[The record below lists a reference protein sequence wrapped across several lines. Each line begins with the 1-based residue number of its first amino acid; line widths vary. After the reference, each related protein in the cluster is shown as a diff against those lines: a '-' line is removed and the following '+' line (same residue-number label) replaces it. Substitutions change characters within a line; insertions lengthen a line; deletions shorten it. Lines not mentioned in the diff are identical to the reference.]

1 MFKMKKSVKNRMI
14 KIVALSASA
23 CLLTGFGIES
33 FTSPKAA
40 IGGKIEERALI
51 NKVNASLQTNQED
64 FYDENVVYKLPET
77 VSKNEEISVIVAMGT
92 DTLMD
97 AYEAANTQKP
107 LNEYVKSKEANAIAS
122 KIKSKQ
128 NDLIAT
134 LMNSKIPYTLGQR
147 YDTILSGFEIT
158 IKAKDFDQVNKL
170 LSKQATLIVG
180 EEYLPAATTDIVHN
194 DVEVYETGIFDSSN
208 CAYQGDGV
216 VVAVLDTGLDYTH
229 TAFSADNYNS
239 THDAFTLQSV
249 SSLVNKTAA
258 ASYTKGLTGED
269 VYLNRKVPF
278 AYDYAD
284 KDPDVLP
291 INSEHGTHVA
301 GVIAGDDDVI
311 TGVAPNAQL
320 AIMKVFSDTQQGAKS
335 SWILAA
341 LEDCVTLGVDV
352 INMSL
357 GSSCGFAREVDEV
370 RVNEIYDSIR
380 DAGISLIAAASN
392 DYNAT
397 FSSEKNGSLG
407 LTSNPDSGTVG
418 SPSTYA
424 ASLSVASVDG
434 VKTPYLKYNEQI
446 IYFNEA
452 TTSSAEQKHFVDDIL
467 KTLGDNVQSHDFEYV
482 TIPGIGRSS
491 DYPEEADFY
500 HGKIVLV
507 KRGTTTFEDK
517 VRVALKEKGAAG
529 IIIYNNVS
537 GIISMSVG
545 ADVGAVC
552 SISQDE
558 GEMLAEQGTGII
570 TISKSQVAGPFMS
583 EFSSWGP
590 TSDLQIK
597 PEITAHGGEI
607 LSAVPGQAYD
617 RLSGTSMAAPNQA
630 GAAALIRQYVKY
642 SGEFGTFADTAEDA
656 REITA
661 LVNQLMMSTTDIV
674 KNKNGLP
681 YAVRK
686 QGSGLVNITKATT
699 SAGYITTFDKNGDV
713 MDKTKLELGDDKEKT
728 GVYEMTFAIHNI
740 TDASISYAIDSLLI
754 TEGVSTTYTS
764 HGDTTVTQDGY
775 LLAGTTTAVTA
786 VNGSASTSNVV
797 TVNANATATVTVKIT
812 LSDAD
817 KKYLNDSFAHGM
829 YVEGFI
835 RLDAQSGTNV
845 DMNVPMLAFYGDW
858 TEAPI
863 FDEEYYDT
871 HKDEVNAAIDPED
884 KLMADG
890 YATRVIGQL
899 YSDYI
904 ATMGTYYF
912 AQDPAATQIAASKE
926 HIAMSNQGDEY
937 SATISSIDTIWAG
950 LLRNAKE
957 VNISIVEDATGREVF
972 NRTNYNQRKSYS
984 RGGSVSMS
992 SIDVEF
998 GSQAYN
1004 LKNNTKYTVTVSSY
1018 IDYGEY
1024 SEQNNVRNTF
1034 EFPLY
1039 IDFEA
1044 PVITDV
1050 IYRTEY
1056 DRTTKK
1062 TKLFADLNVYDNHY
1076 AMGMQIGQIIPADP
1090 ESGYS
1095 FSLSSF
1101 GKYVTP
1107 VYSSFNSTST
1117 VTIELTDYVSK
1128 IKNSAGIHYD
1138 ENGEYSIVY
1147 GNNSFIASC
1156 YDYAMNSATYEIRLP
1171 DEILAMYFTEES
1183 VNLSP
1188 NETLDLSTILEVF
1201 PAESWLQV
1209 LDFESSNPDLVDIV
1223 NQTLLA
1229 KPVGADGVNTATI
1242 TAIGY
1247 DKDGNKKTAELQ
1259 VKVLSPGDEGYV
1271 GGYTVPEVN
1280 TFKLTGYTVNK
1291 AYYHISSEEREIG
1304 VTDGKY
1310 DFGGEYTLNMF
1321 PSESVTLNYVLD
1333 SYFPDSTSVTY
1344 KVGNSKIASVDEN
1357 GTITALQE
1365 GTTIVTVNVMFEGK
1379 STLYSGRVAIKVKDP
1394 FTTSSIYLMNYR
1406 GLGGTVEIPADRG
1419 ITTIYAFAFSGY
1431 EYIDKD
1437 LEAGDVIDKEDPY
1450 YIKQWYIGEDTITK
1464 VIIPEGVT
1472 HINEYAFANLTA
1484 LEEVVLPSTL
1494 INIGVGAFYGCENL
1508 KKINLENVKFINKN
1522 AFSGPWKEVKDENDK
1537 VIDGYYAGC
1546 ALEEIDL
1553 SSIVAIGDYSFAYC
1567 KLTGLTL
1574 PESSQSLGV
1583 GAFYGN
1589 EDMTS
1594 VVFNASKIKL
1604 GTYAFAECS
1613 SLVRIDVNAAVITSY
1628 AFHNCSS
1635 LTKVTLGQDVAVIG
1649 EYAFAGTGVTA
1660 FDVSPSNETFHTE
1673 ENGTLLLKNNEL
1685 VLVAPAY
1692 RFERNTLTTNA
1703 TSIASGAFAGS
1714 TLIFNI
1720 NAPQVTTVGSYAF
1733 ADCTNL
1739 QTVNMPKAETIGDY
1753 AFYNCIELD
1762 TVTMENLVKIG
1773 DFAFASTELSVTP
1786 DLSNV
1791 TYIGSRAFALTK
1803 LSTVEVAEGA
1813 TVGDYA
1819 FGFITNLTSVTLGDD
1834 VVVGEGAFYC
1844 PLQTLDLNKL
1854 IEIIQK
1860 AYKEEDDDDI
1870 VYADYLYEN
1879 MKPYIDYYYSPYIYE
1894 VKDEQ
1899 GNVIESYE
1907 YLRYNQDIAIQANLT
1922 ELIIG
1927 NGVVLGDFAFF
1938 NSAKLANVDLSGV
1951 KSIGEYA
1958 FSGTR
1963 MQDLWWNGKTLSYAF
1978 TREYVN
1984 GEVVAIDYCYVSYA
1998 PLIES
2003 ATLTSATSIG
2013 TGAFA
2018 FNGSLKEVSFAEGLT
2033 TISDYAFA
2041 GTKIEKAELPS
2052 TVTELGNYAFFSSG
2066 VKKIYLTSVDKIGDY
2081 AFAKTPLTKVNLKDN
2096 AVIGKY
2102 AFAYCENLKEVNYLS
2117 LVSYIDDGAFFG
2129 TALKEV
2135 ALGKAEYVGDY
2146 AFGQSAVE
2154 SVRCSDKLKKLGE
2167 NPFYGCKIASF
2178 GKKKSVIFNGN
2189 AIGKQLVETYNIS
2202 ATVKVIDGVLYQVVP
2217 NGLELVSYPMAKTD
2231 SSYVIEEGTVRV
2243 SARAFS
2249 GALVENVTIAST
2261 VKALGDKAFYGCNN
2275 LAAVIFTSYDA
2286 PLLEEEY
2293 DENYLLLSNLP
2304 FTGRMGEYEGLGISK
2319 YYMWN
2324 VTSNYT
2330 NFYFGANFV
2339 DYIGHENAG
2348 KLLMVKPAN
2357 GKNYDSFIFSQY
2369 FSASVNGN
2377 NAMMDVTINVI
2388 AMINALPNSITLDD
2402 EKAVI
2407 AAREAYNKLPN
2418 IEQQALV
2425 SNYSKLVSA
2434 EETIVYLKTRNEQP
2448 DTPADVETPDEKG
2461 CGGCNSIVG
2470 GGFGAL
2476 SLLAV
2481 GFALVKGKKE
2491 DAIDENGEVKN
2502 TRKDK

>member
-1 MFKMKKSVKNRMI
+1 MLKMKKSVKNRMI
-14 KIVALSASA
+14 KIVALAASA
-23 CLLTGFGIES
+23 CLLTGFGVDS
-33 FTSPKAA
+33 FTTPKAA
-40 IGGKIEERALI
+40 NGGKVEDVALV
-51 NKVNASLQTNQED
+51 NKVNGALQTNQED

-77 VSKNEEISVIVAMGT
+77 VSQNEDISVIVAMNT

-97 AYEAANTQKP
+97 AYKAANTQTT
-107 LNEYVKSKEANAIAS
+107 LSEYVKSNEANVLAS

-128 NDLIAT
+128 NDLIST
-134 LMNSKIPYTLGQR
+134 LINSKIPYTLGQR

-158 IKAKDFDQVNKL
+158 IKAKDFDQVNTL

-180 EEYLPAATTDIVHN
+180 EEYLPAATDIVHN

-208 CAYQGDGV
+208 CEYQGDGV

-249 SSLVNKTAA
+249 SSLVNKTTA
-258 ASYTKGLTGED
+258 ASFTKGLTGED
-269 VYLNRKVPF
+269 VYISRKVPF

-320 AIMKVFSDTQQGAKS
+320 AIMKVFSDTQTGAKS

-341 LEDCVTLGVDV
+341 LEDCVTLGVDI

-370 RVNEIYDSIR
+370 EVNRIYDSIR

-418 SPSTYA
+418 SPSTYEA
-424 ASLSVASVDG
+424 ALSVASVDG
-434 VKTPYLKYNEQI
+434 VKTPYLKYNEEI
-446 IYFNEA
+446 IYFHEA
-452 TTSSAEQKHFVDDIL
+452 STSSAETKHFVDDIL
-467 KTLGDNVQSHDFEYV
+467 KTVGDDVQSHDFEYV

-500 HGKIVLV
+500 NGKIVLV

-537 GIISMSVG
+537 GIISMAVG

-558 GEMLAEQGTGII
+558 GEMLAEAGTGII
-570 TISKSQVAGPFMS
+570 NISRSQVAGPFMS

-607 LSAVPGQAYD
+607 LSAIPGQDYD

-630 GAAALIRQYVKY
+630 GATALIRQYVKY
-642 SGEFGTFADTAEDA
+642 SGEFGTFGDSVEDA
-656 REITA
+656 CEITA

-699 SAGYITTFDKNGDV
+699 SAGYITTFDKEGKV

-740 TDASISYAIDSLLI
+740 TDESVSYNIDSLLI

-775 LLAGTTTAVTA
+775 LLEGTTTTVTA
-786 VNGSASTSNVV
+786 VNGSESSSNLV
-797 TVNANATATVTVKIT
+797 TVSANGSATVTVKIT

-817 KKYLNDSFAHGM
+817 KKYLEDSFAYGM

-835 RLDAQSGTNV
+835 RLDAQSGTSV
-845 DMNVPMLAFYGDW
+845 DMSVPMLAFYGDW

-871 HKDEVNAAIDPED
+871 HKDEINAAIDAED
-884 KLMADG
+884 KVMADA
-890 YATRVIGQL
+890 YATRVIGGL

-904 ATMGTYYF
+904 ATLGTYYF
-912 AQDPAATQIAASKE
+912 SQDPSATQIAASKE
-926 HIAMSNQGDEY
+926 HIAISNQSDEY
-937 SATISSIDTIWAG
+937 SATISSLSAVWAG

-984 RGGSVSMS
+984 RGGGLTSSVME
-992 SIDVEF
+992 IEF
-998 GSQAYN
+998 GAQEYN
-1004 LKNNTKYTVTVSSY
+1004 LKNNTRYTVTVTSY

-1039 IDFEA
+1039 VDFEA
-1044 PVITDV
+1044 PIITDV
-1050 IYRTEY
+1050 VYRTEY

-1062 TKLFADLNVYDNHY
+1062 TKLFADLSVYDNHY
-1076 AMGMQIGQIIPADP
+1076 AMGMQIGQIVPADP

-1095 FSLSSF
+1095 FALNSF

-1107 VYSSFNSTST
+1107 IYSSYNSTST
-1117 VTIELTDYVSK
+1117 VTVELTEHVSK
-1128 IKNSAGIHYD
+1128 IKESSGIHYD
-1138 ENGEYSIVY
+1138 EEGNFSIDY
-1147 GNNSFIASC
+1147 NNNSFIASC

-1171 DEILAMYFTEES
+1171 DEILSMYFTEETI
-1183 VNLSP
+1183 NLSP
-1188 NETLDLSTILEVF
+1188 NETLDLSTVLEVF

-1209 LDFESSNPDLVDIV
+1209 LDFESSNPELVDIV

-1229 KPVGADGVNTATI
+1229 KPVGEDGVNTATI

-1247 DKDGNKKTAELQ
+1247 DKDGNKKTAEVQ
-1259 VKVLSPGDEGYV
+1259 VKVLSPGEEGYV
-1271 GGYTVPEVN
+1271 GGYTIPEVN
-1280 TFKLTGYTVNK
+1280 TFKITGYTVNK
-1291 AYYHISSEEREIG
+1291 AYYNVSSSEREIG

-1310 DFGGEYTLNMF
+1310 DFGSEYTLSMF
-1321 PSESVTLNYVLD
+1321 PSESVTLNYILD
-1333 SYFPDSTSVTY
+1333 SYFPDSTAVTY
-1344 KVGNSKIASVDEN
+1344 KVGNSRFASVDDE
-1357 GTITALQE
+1357 GTITALAE
-1365 GTTIVTVNVMFEGK
+1365 GSTIVTVNVTFDGR
-1379 STLYSGRVAIKVKDP
+1379 STLHSGRVNIKVKDP
-1394 FTTSSIYLMNYR
+1394 FTTNSIYLMNYR

-1419 ITTIYAFAFSGY
+1419 ITTIYPYAFSGY
-1431 EYIDKD
+1431 EYVEKD
-1437 LEAGDVIDKEDPY
+1437 LDAGDVIDKEDPY
-1450 YIKQWYIGEDTITK
+1450 HIKQMYIGDDTITK

-1494 INIGVGAFYGCENL
+1494 VNIGMGAFYGCEKL
-1508 KKINLENVKFINKN
+1508 KTINLGNVKFINKQ
-1522 AFSGPWKEVKDENDK
+1522 AFSGPWKEIKDENDK
-1537 VIDGYYAGC
+1537 VIDGYYAAC
-1546 ALEEIDL
+1546 ALEEIKLD
-1553 SSIVAIGDYSFAYC
+1553 SIVAIGDYSFAYC
-1567 KLTGLTL
+1567 KLTSLEL

-1583 GAFYGN
+1583 GAFYQN
-1589 EDMTS
+1589 KDLTS
-1594 VVFNASKIKL
+1594 VFFNASKIKL
-1604 GTYAFAECS
+1604 GMYAFAECS
-1613 SLVRIDVNAAVITSY
+1613 ALRRIDINAAVIASY
-1628 AFHNCSS
+1628 AFQNCSS
-1635 LTKVTLGQDVAVIG
+1635 LASVRLGQDVAVIG
-1649 EYAFAGTGVTA
+1649 EYAFAGTSVAA
-1660 FDVSPSNETFHTE
+1660 FDVATTNELFRTE
-1673 ENGTLLLKNNEL
+1673 ENGTLLLKNDEL
-1685 VLVAPAY
+1685 ILVAPAY

-1703 TSIASGAFAGS
+1703 TLIASGAFAGS
-1714 TLIFNI
+1714 TLIFKI
-1720 NAPQVTTVGSYAF
+1720 NAPLVTSVGSYAF

-1739 QTVNMPKAETIGDY
+1739 HTVSMPKLETVGEY
-1753 AFYNCIELD
+1753 AFYNCTALA
-1762 TVTMENLVKIG
+1762 TLTMESLVKIG
-1773 DFAFASTELSVTP
+1773 ECAFASTALTETP

-1791 TYIGSRAFALTK
+1791 TSIGTRAFALTK
-1803 LSTVEVAEGA
+1803 LGAVEIADGT

-1819 FGFITNLTSVTLGDD
+1819 FGFITNLTDVTLGDN

-1854 IEIIQK
+1854 IELIQK
-1860 AYKEEDDDDI
+1860 AYEEEDDDDI
-1870 VYADYLYEN
+1870 VYADYVYDNL
-1879 MKPYIDYYYSPYIYE
+1879 KPIIDYYYTPYTYE
-1894 VKDEQ
+1894 VKDDE
-1899 GNVIESYE
+1899 GKVVESYE
-1907 YLRYNQDIAIQANLT
+1907 YLRYNEDIAIQANLT
-1922 ELIIG
+1922 SLTIG
-1927 NGVVLGDFAFF
+1927 NNVVLGDFAFF
-1938 NSAKLANVDLSGV
+1938 NSARLENVDLSGV
-1951 KSIGEYA
+1951 QSIGKYA

-1963 MQDLWWNGKTLSYAF
+1963 MQDLWWNGKSLSYAL

-1984 GEVVAIDYCYVSYA
+1984 GEVVAVDYCYVSYA
-1998 PLIES
+1998 PLIET
-2003 ATLTSATSIG
+2003 ANLTSVTYIG
-2013 TGAFA
+2013 EAAFA
-2018 FNGSLKEVSFAEGLT
+2018 FNGSLKEVTFAEDGLT
-2033 TISDYAFA
+2033 AISDYAFA
-2041 GTKIEKAELPS
+2041 GTKIAQVTLPAS
-2052 TVTELGNYAFFSSG
+2052 VTEIGKYAFFGSNVTKMDLSS
-2066 VKKIYLTSVDKIGDY
+2066 VETIGDY
-2081 AFAKTPLTKVNLKDN
+2081 AFAKTPLTEATFKDS
-2096 AVIGKY
+2096 AAIGEY
-2102 AFAYCENLKEVNYLS
+2102 AFAYCEALVEAKELASVAS
-2117 LVSYIDDGAFFG
+2117 IGGGAFFG
-2129 TALKEV
+2129 TALTEV
-2135 ALGKAEYVGDY
+2135 DLANAEYVGDY
-2146 AFGQSAVE
+2146 AFGQSKVE
-2154 SVRCSDKLKKLGE
+2154 TVRFSDKLTTLGE
-2167 NPFYGCKIASF
+2167 NPFYGCKIATF
-2178 GKKKSVIFNGN
+2178 GKEESLIFNGN
-2189 AIGKQLVETYNIS
+2189 EIGTELVETYDVS

-2217 NGLELVSYPMAKTD
+2217 NGLELVSYPMAKEN
-2231 SSYVIEEGTVRV
+2231 SSYVIQEGTVRV

-2249 GALVENVTIAST
+2249 GSLVENVTIAST
-2261 VKALGDKAFYGCNN
+2261 VKALGDKAFYGCEN
-2275 LAAVIFTSYDA
+2275 LTAVIFTSYDA

-2293 DENYLLLSNLP
+2293 DETYLLLTNLP
-2304 FTGRMGEYEGLGISK
+2304 FTGRLSTYEGLGISK

-2330 NFYFGANFV
+2330 NFYFGASFV

-2369 FSASVNGN
+2369 FSASVNGS
-2377 NAMMDVTINVI
+2377 NAMMEATIKVV
-2388 AMINALPNSITLDD
+2388 AMINALPNTVTLDN
-2402 EKAVI
+2402 EAAVI

-2425 SNYSKLVSA
+2425 TNYSKLISA
-2434 EETIVYLKTRNEQP
+2434 EETIVYLKTRDDNT
-2448 DTPADVETPDEKG
+2448 DTPVDVVEPEEKG
-2461 CGGCNSIVG
+2461 CGGCSGIVG

-2476 SLLAV
+2476 TLLAV
-2481 GFALVKGKKE
+2481 GFAMVKGKRE
-2491 DAIDENGEVKN
+2491 DVVGEDGDVANK
-2502 TRKDK
+2502 RKDK

>member
-1 MFKMKKSVKNRMI
+1 MFKMKKSVKNKMI
-14 KIVALSASA
+14 KIVALAASA
-23 CLLTGFGIES
+23 CLLTGFGIDS
-33 FTSPKAA
+33 FTTPKAA
-40 IGGKIEERALI
+40 LGGKLEERSLI
-51 NKVNASLQTNQED
+51 NKVNAALQTNQED
-64 FYDENVVYKLPET
+64 FYDENVVYKLPDT
-77 VSKNEEISVIVAMGT
+77 VAGNEEISVIVAMNT

-97 AYEAANTQKP
+97 AYEAANTKKT
-107 LNEYVKSKEANAIAS
+107 LSEYVKSNDANVIAS
-122 KIKSKQ
+122 QIKSKQ
-128 NDLIAT
+128 NDLIAALT
-134 LMNSKIPYTLGQR
+134 NAKIPYTLGQR

-158 IKAKDFDQVNKL
+158 IKAENFDAVNEL
-170 LSKQATLIVG
+170 LSKRATLIVG
-180 EEYLPAATTDIVHN
+180 EEYLPAATDIVHN

-208 CAYQGDGV
+208 CEYQGDGV

-229 TAFSADNYNS
+229 SAFDPANYNS

-249 SSLVNKTAA
+249 SSLVSKTTA

-320 AIMKVFSDTQQGAKS
+320 AIMKVFSDTATGAKS
-335 SWILAA
+335 SWILSA

-370 RVNEIYDSIR
+370 EVNRIYDSIR

-397 FSSEKNGSLG
+397 FSSDKNGTLG

-434 VKTPYLKYNEQI
+434 VKTPYLKYKDQI

-452 TTSSAEQKHFVDDIL
+452 STSSAEPKDFVDDIL
-467 KTLGDNVQSHDFEYV
+467 KTVGENVQSYDFEYV
-482 TIPGIGRSS
+482 TIPGVGRSS
-491 DYPEEADFY
+491 DYPESEEFY
-500 HGKIVLV
+500 AGKIVLV

-537 GIISMSVG
+537 GIISMAVG
-545 ADVGAVC
+545 EDVGAVC

-558 GEMLAEQGTGII
+558 GELLAEAGTGII
-570 TISKSQVAGPFMS
+570 SISRGQVAGPFMS
-583 EFSSWGP
+583 DFSSWGP

-607 LSAVPGQAYD
+607 LSAIPGGDYD

-642 SGEFGTFADTAEDA
+642 SGEFGTFGDNAEDA

-699 SAGYITTFDKNGDV
+699 SAGYITTFDKNGEV

-728 GVYEMTFAIHNI
+728 GVYEMTLAIHNI
-740 TDASISYAIDSLLI
+740 TDESISYNIGSI
-754 TEGVSTTYTS
+754 IMTEGVSTTYTS

-775 LLAGTTTAVTA
+775 LLQPTTVVTT
-786 VNGSASTSNVV
+786 VNGAAADSNLV
-797 TVNANATATVTVKIT
+797 TVSANGTATITVTIT

-817 KKYLNDSFAHGM
+817 KKYMDDSFAHGM

-835 RLDAQSGTNV
+835 LLDTQSGTSV

-871 HKDEVNAAIDPED
+871 HKDEVNAGIDPED
-884 KLMADG
+884 KVMEDA
-890 YATRVIGQL
+890 YATRVIGSL

-904 ATMGTYYF
+904 STLGTYYF
-912 AQDPAATQIAASKE
+912 AQDPSATQIAASKE

-937 SATISSIDTIWAG
+937 AATVSSLSAVWAG

-984 RGGSVSMS
+984 RGGGLTSSV
-992 SIDVEF
+992 IDIEF
-998 GSQAYN
+998 GTQEYN
-1004 LKNNTKYTVTVSSY
+1004 LKNNTRYTVTLTSY
-1018 IDYGEY
+1018 IDYGEK
-1024 SEQNNVRNTF
+1024 SEQNNVRNVF

-1044 PVITDV
+1044 PLVTDV
-1050 IYRTEY
+1050 VYRTEY

-1062 TKLFADLNVYDNHY
+1062 TKLFADISVYDNHY
-1076 AMGMQIGQIIPADP
+1076 AMGMQMGQIVPADP

-1095 FSLSSF
+1095 FSMNSF

-1107 VYSSFNSTST
+1107 IYSSFNSTST
-1117 VTIELTDYVSK
+1117 VTVELTDYISK
-1128 IKNSAGIHYD
+1128 IKGSAGLAYD
-1138 ENGEYSIVY
+1138 EEGNASIVY
-1147 GNNSFIASC
+1147 NNNSFIVSC
-1156 YDYAMNSATYEIRLP
+1156 YDYAMNAATYEVRLP
-1171 DEILAMYFTEES
+1171 DEILSMYFTKDS

-1188 NETLDLSTILEVF
+1188 NETLDLTTILDVF
-1201 PAESWLQV
+1201 PGESWVQL
-1209 LDFESSNPDLVDIV
+1209 LDFESSNPDLVDVV
-1223 NQTLLA
+1223 NQTVIA

-1247 DKDGNKKTAELQ
+1247 DANGNKKTAELQ
-1259 VKVLSPGDEGYV
+1259 VKVLSPGEAGYV
-1271 GGYTVPEVN
+1271 GGYTIPEVN
-1280 TFKLTGYTVNK
+1280 TFKITGYEVNK
-1291 AYYHISSEEREIG
+1291 AYYNISSSEREIG
-1304 VTDGKY
+1304 VTGGKY
-1310 DFGGEYTLNMF
+1310 NFGDTYSLSMF
-1321 PSESVTLNYVLD
+1321 PSESVTLNYVLG
-1333 SYFPDSTSVTY
+1333 SYFPENTEVTY
-1344 KVGNSKIASVDEN
+1344 KVGNNKIASVDEN
-1357 GTITALQE
+1357 GTITALKE
-1365 GTTIVTVNVMFEGK
+1365 GSTIVTVNVMFDGK
-1379 STLYSGRVAIKVKDP
+1379 STLYSGRVSIKVKDP
-1394 FTTSSIYLMNYR
+1394 FTTNSIYLMNYR
-1406 GLGGTVEIPADRG
+1406 GLGGTVEIPDDRG
-1419 ITTIYAFAFSGY
+1419 ITTIYAFAFSGS
-1431 EYIDKD
+1431 EYVDKD
-1437 LEAGDVIDKEDPY
+1437 LDAGDVIDKEDPY

-1522 AFSGPWKEVKDENDK
+1522 AFSGPLKEIKDENDK
-1537 VIDGYYAGC
+1537 VIDSYYAGC
-1546 ALEEIDL
+1546 ALEEINLD
-1553 SSIVAIGDYSFAYC
+1553 SIVAIGDYSFAYC

-1574 PESSQSLGV
+1574 PATSQSIGV
-1583 GAFYGN
+1583 GAFYKN

-1594 VVFNASKIKL
+1594 VRFEAPKIKL

-1613 SLVRIDVNAAVITSY
+1613 SLRSIDINAAVIASY
-1628 AFHNCSS
+1628 AFHNCSD
-1635 LTKVTLGQDVAVIG
+1635 LTNVILGQDVAVIG
-1649 EYAFAGTGVTA
+1649 EYAFAGTGVVKFEVATT
-1660 FDVSPSNETFHTE
+1660 NELFHTE
-1673 ENGTLLLKNNEL
+1673 QNGTLLLKNNEL
-1685 VLVAPAY
+1685 ILVAPAY

-1703 TSIASGAFAGS
+1703 TSIASGAFAGN
-1714 TLIFNI
+1714 TLIFKI
-1720 NAPQVTTVGSYAF
+1720 DAPNVTTLGSYAF

-1739 QTVNMPKAETIGDY
+1739 QSANMPNLETIGNY
-1753 AFYNCIELD
+1753 AFYNCTSLA
-1762 TVTMENLVKIG
+1762 TVTMNSLVRIG
-1773 DFAFASTELSVTP
+1773 ELAFASTALTETP

-1791 TYIGSRAFALTK
+1791 VNIGSRAFALTR
-1803 LSTVEVAEGA
+1803 LATVEVADG
-1813 TVGDYA
+1813 TMVGDYA
-1819 FGFITNLTSVTLGDD
+1819 FGFITSLTSVTLGDG

-1879 MKPYIDYYYSPYIYE
+1879 IKPYIDYYYTPYIYE

-1899 GNVIESYE
+1899 GKVVESYE
-1907 YLRYNQDIAIQANLT
+1907 YLRYNQDIAVQANLT
-1922 ELIIG
+1922 ELKIG
-1927 NGVVLGDFAFF
+1927 NGVVLGAYAFF

-1963 MQDLWWNGKTLSYAF
+1963 MQDLWWNGKSLSYAF

-1984 GEVVAIDYCYVSYA
+1984 GEVVAVDYCYVSYA
-1998 PLIES
+1998 PLIQT
-2003 ATLTSATSIG
+2003 ATLTSATHIG
-2013 TGAFA
+2013 EGAFA
-2018 FNGSLKEVSFAEGLT
+2018 FNASLKEVSFAEGLT

-2052 TVTELGNYAFFSSG
+2052 TVTELGAYAFFGSNL
-2066 VKKIYLTSVDKIGDY
+2066 KNMYLTSVDKVGDY
-2081 AFAKTPLTKVNLKDN
+2081 AFAKTPLKKVNLKDN

-2102 AFAYCENLKEVNYLS
+2102 AFAYCENLQEVNYLS

-2129 TALKEV
+2129 TALTEI

-2146 AFGQSAVE
+2146 AFGQSQVV
-2154 SVRCSDKLKKLGE
+2154 SVRCSDKLTKLGE
-2167 NPFYGCKIASF
+2167 NPFYGCKIATF
-2178 GKKKSVIFNGN
+2178 GKKKSIIFNEN
-2189 AIGKQLVETYNIS
+2189 KIGTELVETYDIS

-2217 NGLELVSYPMAKTD
+2217 NGLELVSYPMAKADT
-2231 SSYVIEEGTVRV
+2231 SYVIEEGTVRV

-2249 GALVENVTIAST
+2249 GALLENVTIAST
-2261 VKALGDKAFYGCNN
+2261 VKALGDKAFYGCEK

-2293 DENYLLLSNLP
+2293 DENYLLLTNLP
-2304 FTGRMGEYEGLGISK
+2304 FTGRMGTYDGLGISK

-2339 DYIGHENAG
+2339 DYIGHENTG

-2369 FSASVNGN
+2369 FSASVNGSTS
-2377 NAMMDVTINVI
+2377 MMDVTINVV
-2388 AMINALPNSITLDD
+2388 AMINALPSTITLDC
-2402 EKAVI
+2402 EEAII

-2425 SNYSKLVSA
+2425 SNYSKLISA
-2434 EETIVYLKTRNEQP
+2434 EETIVYLKSRNE
-2448 DTPADVETPDEKG
+2448 TPEEPTVEEETKEEG
-2461 CGGCNSIVG
+2461 CGSIVG

-2476 SLLAV
+2476 TLLAV
-2481 GFALVKGKKE
+2481 GFAMVKGKQKDE
-2491 DAIDENGEVKN
+2491 TDENGDVTNK
-2502 TRKDK
+2502 RKDK